1 MNYIAHNRGETDT
14 ENQLLLEHL
23 KNVSEL
29 SDKFAECLNLSDYAE
44 IIGMLHD
51 IGKYSSRFQVRINGN
66 EKIKVDHSTCGAQ
79 EAYKMKLPI
88 RRNEVKS
95 KLLSSKAKTAMSGKN
110 VELFIDTGSD
120 IQQRAATV
128 LKNVHY
134 VIEAHFDMTDKANQ
148 SDNPGK
154 FQEMM
159 KRRLDKGQCFH
170 QPYLGCREFPA
181 KFRRWE
187 FDTVPTVD
195 ISTDLGLMLYD
206 MDYSDKNNITP
217 MYFRAKIQNGV
228 LDLTDCEVLK

>member
-1 MNYIAHNRGETDT
+1 MSIKVEVWG
-14 ENQLLLEHL
+14 
-23 KNVSEL
+23 
-29 SDKFAECLNLSDYAE
+29 DYACFSRPE
-44 IIGMLHD
+44 LKIERFTYDCITPSAARGILEAVFWHPGLVWIID
-51 IGKYSSRFQVRINGN
+51 
-66 EKIKVDHSTCGAQ
+66 KIYILSPIEFTN
-79 EAYKMKLPI
+79 I

-110 VELFIDTGSD
+110 IDLFIDTGSD

-159 KRRLDKGQCFH
+159 KRRLCKGQCYH

-181 KFRRWE
+181 KFRLWE

-195 ISTDLGLMLYD
+195 ISSDLGLMLYD

>member
-1 MNYIAHNRGETDT
+1 MSIKVEVWG
-14 ENQLLLEHL
+14 
-23 KNVSEL
+23 
-29 SDKFAECLNLSDYAE
+29 DYACFSRPE
-44 IIGMLHD
+44 LKIERFTYDCITPSAARGILEAVFWHPGLVWIID
-51 IGKYSSRFQVRINGN
+51 
-66 EKIKVDHSTCGAQ
+66 KIYILSPIEFTN
-79 EAYKMKLPI
+79 I

-110 VELFIDTGSD
+110 VDLFIDTTSD

-159 KRRLDKGQCFH
+159 KRRLDKGQCYH

-181 KFRRWE
+181 KFQRWE

-195 ISTDLGLMLYD
+195 ISSDLGLMLYD